1 MGSTA
6 QFLMVAIVIIAAT
19 VVVAFACGVLTQRM
33 ARRRGQ
39 RGPSWFVMGLLFGPL
54 AFPLVWLLAGRH
66 PSAEES

>member
-6 QFLMVAIVIIAAT
+6 RFLIVAT
-19 VVVAFACGVLTQRM
+19 VVVAFACGVLTQGM

-39 RGPSWFVMGLLFGPL
+39 RGPSWFLMGLLIGPL

-66 PSAEES
+66 SDAR